1 MTMETKKEIRA
12 LTNKHKSLT
21 CKEFS
26 NQNLQARKAFSYSK
40 FFAPLTLLTPKK
52 IRCKIEIPSQKI

>member
-26 NQNLQARKAFSYSK
+26 NQNLQVRKASSYSK
-40 FFAPLTLLTPKK
+40 FFALLT
-52 IRCKIEIPSQKI
+52 